1 VFAARAL
8 KSAIFGTP
16 ARPDDTI
23 YEVEQNTGA
32 VTETM
37 ASKDL
42 KKPQNG
48 SISPTKPQSI
58 LVTPGTASTRRK
70 TVSFGTEVVDKEE
83 KNAAEKTASKEEK
96 NSWASKSASS
106 SNSNRKTS
114 LTRTL
119 ENARESKTA
128 KGEPVKNRHLSESQ
142 PLLSLD
148 PRAIRKENADI
159 QSNSRGANQ
168 FQKGNQ
174 ALFEEMMTTDGLDGD
189 MTMDLNE
196 PHSQSG
202 KFWKTEYQNYHEQ
215 AKTEMDKLVK
225 YKQLATSYAKKKD
238 SEAIELAE
246 KLKEEQRRVLSMED
260 KVSKLSA
267 KIATTG
273 LDGNRDAP
281 ELIKELARQTAL
293 AVQYRAQVEEFQA
306 AFEGNEDL
314 ANRSQGRRT
323 ISPRTEQTL
332 LDSNHEQLKEMMSL
346 RAELSGL
353 RQTLSE
359 VEKTATKLREENTK
373 LTQELLHAD
382 LRLEKEIEKSEKRRQ
397 SSEEH
402 IRKKDDALQSLQ
414 KDYDNIKELAKSS
427 RRDAEHLLKK
437 RHDQVVALKKEIKS
451 LKGVESTNKELQG
464 ALEKKDV
471 EHGKV
476 VGVYQKQIAR
486 LIENPTIDSEVLHDQ
501 KDFKSHDHSK
511 DKAVPL
517 VPITK
522 GLPSNDTSEPNEVLH
537 PRESLIPVS
546 SQSVSRLT
554 KSIAPSKSTRSD
566 NLAFKSR
573 SSHSALSEI
582 TNNTSNEKL
591 AFQHSEIVQRTPYN
605 NNNNHSSTSFQ
616 EPDMEL
622 PSSEPSFSQNI
633 GRSSHE
639 RNCQPSPRP
648 SMFNIASSPPKP
660 ALFRPRTSDDISRP
674 RDTNGRRQAYIPSS
688 RLSSLEGSRT
698 RSTLPP
704 ERAAAAKARL
714 EQKNAEKKRLQAL
727 SMDKENIRN

>member
-1 VFAARAL
+1 
-8 KSAIFGTP
+8 
-16 ARPDDTI
+16 
-23 YEVEQNTGA
+23 
-32 VTETM
+32 M
-37 ASKDL
+37 ASKDVRR
-42 KKPQNG
+42 PQNG
-48 SISPTKPQSI
+48 SISPTKPQGI

-70 TVSFGTEVVDKEE
+70 TVSFGTEVVDREE
-83 KNAAEKTASKEEK
+83 KNGAEKTASKDEK
-96 NSWASKSASS
+96 NDRASKSASS
-106 SNSNRKTS
+106 SNYNRKTS

-119 ENARESKTA
+119 ENARESKIA
-128 KGEPVKNRHLSESQ
+128 KGESVKNRRLSESQ

-148 PRAIRKENADI
+148 PSAIDKENADI
-159 QSNSRGANQ
+159 QSNSRGASQ

-174 ALFEEMMTTDGLDGD
+174 ALVEEMMTTDGFDGD

-238 SEAIELAE
+238 AEAIELAE

-273 LDGNRDAP
+273 LDGNKDDAP

-293 AVQYRAQVEEFQA
+293 AVQYRAQVEEFRA

-314 ANRSQGRRT
+314 ANRSQGRRA

-353 RQTLSE
+353 RQTLSK

-382 LRLEKEIEKSEKRRQ
+382 LRIEKEIEKSEKRRQ
-397 SSEEH
+397 SFEEH

-437 RHDQVVALKKEIKS
+437 RHDQVVALKKEIKA

-464 ALEKKDV
+464 ALEKKAA

-486 LIENPTIDSEVLHDQ
+486 MIENPAIDSEVLHDQ
-501 KDFKSHDHSK
+501 KDFKSREHSK
-511 DKAVPL
+511 EKAVPL

-522 GLPSNDTSEPNEVLH
+522 ALPSNDTSESNDVLH

-546 SQSVSRLT
+546 NQSVSRLT
-554 KSIAPSKSTRSD
+554 KSIAPSKSARSD
-566 NLAFKSR
+566 NLTFKSR

-591 AFQHSEIVQRTPYN
+591 AFQHSDLVQRTPYN
-605 NNNNHSSTSFQ
+605 NHHSSTSFQ
-616 EPDMEL
+616 EPNIEL
-622 PSSEPSFSQNI
+622 PSPEPSFSQNM

-660 ALFRPRTSDDISRP
+660 ALFRSRTSDDMSRP

-704 ERAAAAKARL
+704 ERAAAARARL
-714 EQKNAEKKRLQAL
+714 EQKNAEKKRIQAL
-727 SMDKENIRN
+727 GVDKENIRN